1 MYAVVEIAGTQV
13 RVAPAQKVVVPR
25 LSSEAGATVKFE
37 NVLVLNNGT
46 STKIGAPFVSG
57 SSVQAKVVRHLR
69 DETVIVLKKKKRK
82 GYKIRNGHRQQFTEV
97 EITSVA

>member
-13 RVAPAQKVVVPR
+13 RVVPAQKVVVPL
-25 LSSEAGATVKFE
+25 LSSEAGATVKFD

-46 STKIGAPFVSG
+46 TTKIGAPYVSG
-57 SSVQAKVVRHLR
+57 STVQAKIVRHLR

-82 GYKIRNGHRQQFTEV
+82 GYRVRNGHRQQFTEV
-97 EITSVA
+97 EITSIS